1 MSDSLL
7 QLPECG
13 GVQFVIQLWLPNQQ
27 NLQQFLPGGFQ
38 IRQKANF
45 FQKVGRK
52 MVRFVYH
59 QDRGELSRT
68 SVDQILAEIEKNLAL
83 VPARGRETKVAR
95 DILQELNG
103 RHPIVEHLRVGHCLL
118 YTSDAA
124 DEE

>member
-1 MSDSLL
+1 MSDPLL

-13 GVQFVIQLWLPNQQ
+13 VVQFVIQLWLPNQQ

-83 VPARGRETKVAR
+83 VPSRGRETKVTG
-95 DILQELNG
+95 DVLQKLNR
-103 RHPIVEHLRVGHCLL
+103 RHPIVKYICIGDVIALPE
-118 YTSDAA
+118 
-124 DEE
+124 